1 MTRSRTL
8 SEDVETNVEKRITK
22 PTWLAQIRF
31 ADSPGAWINFTSGAV
46 ITHDGYTFTRKGLG
60 NVSIGED
67 QASFE
72 VSNHD
77 DAIFALISVY
87 GANDK
92 IVKLWKYYETDGPL
106 LFDGYSDGHHTAN
119 GKCKFDAL
127 RYPAGMGSF
136 PDEIYTRAEMPY
148 LISAT
153 KVIRWRQLTLTLS
166 PGR

>member
-1 MTRSRTL
+1 MSRTL
-8 SEDVETNVEKRITK
+8 PEAVETNTEKRITR

-31 ADSPGAWINFTSGAV
+31 ATTTGAWINFTSGGD
-46 ITHDGYTFTRKGLG
+46 ITHEGYSFTRKGLG
-60 NVSIGED
+60 NVSVNED

-77 DAIFALISVY
+77 NAIFALISVY

-92 IVKLWKYYETDGPL
+92 IVKLWKYYETDGVL
-106 LFDGYSDGHHTAN
+106 LFDGYLDGHHTAN
-119 GKCKFDAL
+119 KKCKFDAL

-136 PDEIYTRAEMPY
+136 PDQIYTRAEMPY

-153 KVIRWRQLTLTLS
+153 KVIRWRALTLTLN